1 MTAFR
6 DFSALAIKH
15 LDSVSAAGKVATA
28 GFQAIT
34 GEAIDYSNQ
43 SFENGRVFVS
53 QIHKATSPKAVGEL
67 QSKFARRSYE
77 LLVTKTMNVNEL
89 YADLVNEALWRL
101 TTDASELFEAA
112 HDTTDANGGVSETV
126 EQAADT
132 PRKTRSR
139 IAAWVG
145 L

>member
-34 GEAIDYSNQ
+34 GEAIDYSNK
-43 SFENGRVFVS
+43 SFENGRILVAN
-53 QIHKATSPKAVGEL
+53 IYHAKSPKDFSEL
-67 QSKFARRSYE
+67 QSKFAKRSYE
-77 LLVTKTMNVNEL
+77 LLVIKTMNVNEL
-89 YADLVNEALWRL
+89 YADVLNEALWRL
-101 TTDASELFEAA
+101 TTDASELSEDGATNVNE
-112 HDTTDANGGVSETV
+112 DVSETV
-126 EQAADT
+126 EEAADI
-132 PRKTRSR
+132 PRKTRGR